1 VLDEHATLEDGDVRR
16 ITVDVHVH
24 LEPTDGPALALAAT
38 PSLEGLLVEFDRRLA
53 GDQTLDRR
61 RLVAALTATARGAA
75 TLTVALLAGL
85 LTGLLALL
93 LATATGTTAAAP
105 ATSTPAV
112 A

>member
-1 VLDEHATLEDGDVRR
+1 MRR

-24 LEPTDGPALALAAT
+24 LEPTDGPTLALAAT

-61 RLVAALTATARGAA
+61 RLIAALTAAARRAA
-75 TLTVALLAGL
+75 TLAVAL

-93 LATATGTTAAAP
+93 LTAATGATAAAP
-105 ATSTPAV
+105 TTSTPAV

>member
-1 VLDEHATLEDGDVRR
+1 MRR

-24 LEPTDGPALALAAT
+24 LEPTDGPTLALAAT
-38 PSLEGLLVEFDRRLA
+38 PSLEGLLIEFDRRLA

-61 RLVAALTATARGAA
+61 RLVAALTAAARRAA
-75 TLTVALLAGL
+75 TLAVALLTGL

-93 LATATGTTAAAP
+93 LTTATGAAAAAP
-105 ATSTPAV
+105 TTSTPTV